1 MDSVSREVE
10 HKMGVKKKFLAMM
23 SVLSAGFISGYGLI
37 AYAHV
42 IPGVDEPFNP
52 EAYYSLTEISW
63 ADSPS
68 PYALKDLASNGGSVF
83 DYTCYIKS
91 ILFGDKFEKIA
102 ETDTDKTKND
112 EINSTPFSEEI
123 FAETSAALKII
134 GVGTEKVA
142 RTATIDE
149 TNPYLRQGSDDHW
162 DSYDQNSFN
171 RQEKYKWL
179 DETYKNFA
187 DGAKAEIVETEKTID
202 AAKKIFEHTNVAE
215 GHLQMYQAQN
225 ELKTLLA
232 YELARQNALDA
243 NLAQLQAVNQANEY
257 DENVESAY
265 IDSITKFDV
274 IDPYDGVNFQLLK
287 EEFDYYKQKPSGM
300 PDF

>member
-1 MDSVSREVE
+1 MS
-10 HKMGVKKKFLAMM
+10 VKKKFL
-23 SVLSAGFISGYGLI
+23 SVLGLLGAGFIGGFGLV

-52 EAYYSLTEISW
+52 AAYYSLTEISW

-83 DYTCYIKS
+83 DYTRYIKS
-91 ILFGDKFEKIA
+91 ILFGDKFEKLA
-102 ETDTDKTKND
+102 ETDADKTKND

-123 FAETSAALKII
+123 FAETTVALKII
-134 GVGTEKVA
+134 GVETEKVA

-149 TNPYLRQGSDDHW
+149 TNHYLRQGNDDHW

-171 RQEKYKWL
+171 RQDKYKWIN
-179 DETYKNFA
+179 DTYKNFA
-187 DGAKAEIVETEKTID
+187 DGAKSEIVETERTIE
-202 AAKKIFEHTNVAE
+202 AAKKIFEHTNAAQ
-215 GHLQMYQAQN
+215 GNLQMYQAQN

-243 NLAQLQAVNQANEY
+243 NLAQMQAVNQAAEY
-257 DENVESAY
+257 DSNVESAY

-274 IDPYDGVNFQLLK
+274 IDSYDGVNFQLLN
-287 EEFDYYKQKPSGM
+287 EEFSYEKPKPSGM
-300 PDF
+300 PDFK

>member
-1 MDSVSREVE
+1 MS
-10 HKMGVKKKFLAMM
+10 VKKKFLAVM

-52 EAYYSLTEISW
+52 AAYYSLTQISW

-83 DYTCYIKS
+83 DYTRYIKS
-91 ILFGDKFEKIA
+91 ILFGDKFEKLA
-102 ETDTDKTKND
+102 ETDADKTKND
-112 EINSTPFSEEI
+112 EINSTLFSEEI
-123 FAETSAALKII
+123 FAETTAALKII
-134 GVGTEKVA
+134 GIGTEKVA
-142 RTATIDE
+142 RTVTIDE
-149 TNPYLRQGSDDHW
+149 TNPYLRQGNDDHW
-162 DSYDQNSFN
+162 DTYDQNSFN

-179 DETYKNFA
+179 DNTYKNFT
-187 DGAKAEIVETEKTID
+187 DGAKAEIVETEKTME
-202 AAKKIFEHTNVAE
+202 AAKKIFEHTNAAE

-243 NLAQLQAVNQANEY
+243 NLAQLQAVNQAAEY
-257 DENVESAY
+257 DSNVESAY
-265 IDSITKFDV
+265 IDSITKFEV

-287 EEFDYYKQKPSGM
+287 DEFSYDKPKPSGM
-300 PDF
+300 PDFK

>member
-1 MDSVSREVE
+1 MS
-10 HKMGVKKKFLAMM
+10 VKKKFLAVM
-23 SVLSAGFISGYGLI
+23 SVLNAGFISGFGLI

-52 EAYYSLTEISW
+52 ADYYSLTQISW

-68 PYALKDLASNGGSVF
+68 PYALRDLASNGGSVF
-83 DYTCYIKS
+83 DYTRHIKS
-91 ILFGDKFEKIA
+91 ILFGDKFEKVA
-102 ETDTDKTKND
+102 ETDSDKTKND

-123 FAETSAALKII
+123 FVETTAALKII

-149 TNPYLRQGSDDHW
+149 TNPYLRQGNDDHW
-162 DSYDQNSFN
+162 DTYDQNSFN
-171 RQEKYKWL
+171 RQDKYKWL
-179 DETYKNFA
+179 DDTYKNFA
-187 DGAKAEIVETEKTID
+187 DGAKSEIIEAEKTIA
-202 AAKKIFEHTNVAE
+202 AAKKIFEHTNAAE

-243 NLAQLQAVNQANEY
+243 NLAQLQAMNQAAEY

-287 EEFDYYKQKPSGM
+287 DEFGYDKPKVAGM
-300 PDF
+300 PDFR

>member
-1 MDSVSREVE
+1 MS
-10 HKMGVKKKFLAMM
+10 VKKKFLAVLG
-23 SVLSAGFISGYGLI
+23 VLSAGFISGYGLI

-42 IPGVDEPFNP
+42 IPGVDEPYNP

-83 DYTCYIKS
+83 DYTRYIKS
-91 ILFGDKFEKIA
+91 ILFADKFEKLA
-102 ETDTDKTKND
+102 ETDADKTNND

-123 FAETSAALKII
+123 FAETTVALKII
-134 GVGTEKVA
+134 GIGTEKVA

-149 TNPYLRQGSDDHW
+149 TNPYLRQGNDDHW
-162 DSYDQNSFN
+162 DTYDQNSFN
-171 RQEKYKWL
+171 RQDKYKWL
-179 DETYKNFA
+179 DDTYKNFA
-187 DGAKAEIVETEKTID
+187 DGAKSEIIETEKTIA
-202 AAKKIFEHTNVAE
+202 AAKKIFEHTNAAE

-243 NLAQLQAVNQANEY
+243 NLSQLQAVNQAAEY
-257 DENVESAY
+257 DSNVESAY

-274 IDPYDGVNFQLLK
+274 IDPYDGVNFQLLN
-287 EEFDYYKQKPSGM
+287 EEFAYEKPQPSGM
-300 PDF
+300 PDFK

>member
-1 MDSVSREVE
+1 MS
-10 HKMGVKKKFLAMM
+10 VKKKFWAVL

-52 EAYYSLTEISW
+52 AAYYSLTEISW

-83 DYTCYIKS
+83 DYTRYIKS

-102 ETDTDKTKND
+102 ETDADKTKTD
-112 EINSTPFSEEI
+112 EINSTPFAEEI
-123 FAETSAALKII
+123 FAETSAALKVI
-134 GVGTEKVA
+134 GIGTEKVA
-142 RTATIDE
+142 RTAMIDE
-149 TNPYLRQGSDDHW
+149 TNHYLRQGNDDHW
-162 DSYDQNSFN
+162 DSYDQNAYS
-171 RQEKYKWL
+171 RQEKYKWF
-179 DETYKNFA
+179 DNTYKNFA
-187 DGAKAEIVETEKTID
+187 DGAKAEIVETEKTIE
-202 AAKKIFEHTNVAE
+202 AAKKIFEHTNAAQ

-232 YELARQNALDA
+232 YELARQNALDS
-243 NLAQLQAVNQANEY
+243 NLAQLQAVTQANEY
-257 DENVESAY
+257 DETVESSY

-274 IDPYDGVNFQLLK
+274 IDPYDAVNFQLLK
-287 EEFDYYKQKPSGM
+287 EEFEYEKPKLSGM
-300 PDF
+300 PDFR

>member
-1 MDSVSREVE
+1 MS
-10 HKMGVKKKFLAMM
+10 VKKKFLAGLG
-23 SVLSAGFISGYGLI
+23 VLSMGFISGFGLI
-37 AYAHV
+37 AYAHT
-42 IPGVDEPFNP
+42 IPGIDEPYNP

-83 DYTCYIKS
+83 DYTRYIKS
-91 ILFGDKFEKIA
+91 VLFGDKFEKLA
-102 ETDTDKTKND
+102 ETDADKTKND

-123 FAETSAALKII
+123 FAETTAALKVI
-134 GVGTEKVA
+134 GIGTEKVA

-149 TNPYLRQGSDDHW
+149 TNPYLRQGNDDHW
-162 DSYDQNSFN
+162 DSYDQNIYS
-171 RQEKYKWL
+171 RQDKYKWL
-179 DETYKNFA
+179 DDTYKKFT
-187 DGAKAEIVETEKTID
+187 DGAKSEIIETEKTIE
-202 AAKKIFEHTNVAE
+202 AVKKIFEHTNAAE

-257 DENVESAY
+257 DETVESAY

-274 IDPYDGVNFQLLK
+274 IDPYDGVNFQLLN
-287 EEFDYYKQKPSGM
+287 EEFDYEKPKPSGM
-300 PDF
+300 PDFR

>member
-1 MDSVSREVE
+1 MS
-10 HKMGVKKKFLAMM
+10 VKKKFLA
-23 SVLSAGFISGYGLI
+23 VLGAGFISGYGLI

-52 EAYYSLTEISW
+52 AAYYSLNKISW

-83 DYTCYIKS
+83 DYTRYIKS

-102 ETDTDKTKND
+102 ETDADKTKND
-112 EINSTPFSEEI
+112 EINTTPFSEEI
-123 FAETSAALKII
+123 FAETSEALKVI
-134 GVGTEKVA
+134 GIGTEKVT

-149 TNPYLRQGSDDHW
+149 TNPYLRQGNDDHW
-162 DSYDQNSFN
+162 DTYDQNSFN

-179 DETYKNFA
+179 DDTYKNFA
-187 DGAKAEIVETEKTID
+187 DGAKAEIVETEKTIE
-202 AAKKIFEHTNVAE
+202 AAKKIFEHTNAAQ
-215 GHLQMYQAQN
+215 GHLQMCQAQN

-243 NLAQLQAVNQANEY
+243 NLAQLQAVNQAAEY
-257 DENVESAY
+257 DANVESAY
-265 IDSITKFDV
+265 IDSIMKFDV

-287 EEFDYYKQKPSGM
+287 DEFDYEKPKAAGM
-300 PDF
+300 PDFK

>member
-1 MDSVSREVE
+1 MS
-10 HKMGVKKKFLAMM
+10 VKKKFWAVLG
-23 SVLSAGFISGYGLI
+23 VLSAGFISGYGLI

-42 IPGVDEPFNP
+42 IPGVDEPYNP

-83 DYTCYIKS
+83 DYTRYIKS
-91 ILFGDKFEKIA
+91 ILFADKFEKLA
-102 ETDTDKTKND
+102 ETDADKTNND

-123 FAETSAALKII
+123 FAETTVALKII
-134 GVGTEKVA
+134 GIGTEKVA

-149 TNPYLRQGSDDHW
+149 TNPYLRQGNDDHW
-162 DSYDQNSFN
+162 DTYDQNSFN
-171 RQEKYKWL
+171 RQDKYKWL
-179 DETYKNFA
+179 DDTYKNFA
-187 DGAKAEIVETEKTID
+187 DGAKSEIIETEKTIE
-202 AAKKIFEHTNVAE
+202 AAKKIFEHTNAAE

-243 NLAQLQAVNQANEY
+243 NLAQLQAVNQAAEY
-257 DENVESAY
+257 DSNVESAY

-274 IDPYDGVNFQLLK
+274 IDPYDGVNFQLLN
-287 EEFDYYKQKPSGM
+287 EEFNYEKPQPSGM
-300 PDF
+300 PDFK